1 MAKLRPKQIILRPM
15 AEADF
20 TVLPTLTAGPGE
32 ASRVFWELDD
42 PTDAAAV
49 RALLKDHQDLT
60 VAELGGR
67 VVGFGALY
75 QVEEGRQ
82 GHLGPVLVDP
92 QFRGHG
98 VGSRLMSHL
107 LDRAFRYHRLREVRA
122 SVSGENGD
130 GVMLLSETGFVPY
143 CNEERTGPD
152 GCSRVVVQMR
162 IDRRAWEGDD

>member
-1 MAKLRPKQIILRPM
+1 M
-15 AEADF
+15 EAADLAA
-20 TVLPTLTAGPGE
+20 LPRLTAGAAE
-32 ASRVFWELDD
+32 ASRVFPELDD
-42 PTDAAAV
+42 PTDAGAL
-49 RALLKDHQDLT
+49 RALLNDRQDLT
-60 VAELGGR
+60 VAERRGR

-75 QVEEGRQ
+75 EVEEGRQ
-82 GHLGPVLVDP
+82 GYLGPVLVEP
-92 QFRGHG
+92 GYRGHG

-122 SVSGENGD
+122 SVPGENED

-152 GCSRVVVQMR
+152 GRSHAVVQMR